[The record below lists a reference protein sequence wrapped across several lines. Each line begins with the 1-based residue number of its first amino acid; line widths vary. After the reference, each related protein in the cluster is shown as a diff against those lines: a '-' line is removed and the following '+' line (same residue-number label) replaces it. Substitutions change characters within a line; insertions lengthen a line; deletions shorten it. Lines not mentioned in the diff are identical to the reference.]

1 MFRKGDIIAPR
12 EHVEEWPRWAL
23 HVDEV
28 FPDGSIVAH
37 SRGGGFEHTFSPGRI
52 ASHDFIV
59 VPLQMLRNPTWYYA
73 EFFAEWMDA
82 AFNGWTTGQRWNG
95 WGTPHFEY
103 HEAIRYAR
111 ATESHGGSSPTRYD
125 REKNAFVTN
134 MDEWE
139 EVDAAMTIVVPR
151 RGRIEVYPIG
161 SGSWT
166 WEERETTE
174 YQEPRSVKNWR
185 PED

>member
-23 HVDEV
+23 LVDSV

-37 SRGGGFEHTFSPGRI
+37 SRGGGFEHTFSPDRI

-59 VPLQMLRNPTWYYA
+59 VPPELLRNPTWYYA
-73 EFFAEWMDA
+73 EFWAEWMDEI
-82 AFNGWTTGQRWNG
+82 FRGWTTGERWNG
-95 WGTPHFEY
+95 WGMPRFEF
-103 HEAIRYAR
+103 HEAMRYAR
-111 ATESHGGSSPTRYD
+111 ATEASWDAQKTRYD
-125 REKNAFVTN
+125 RERNAFVTQ

-161 SGSWT
+161 AGSWV
-166 WEERETTE
+166 WAEREKTP
-174 YQEPRSVKNWR
+174 YQEGRSVKDWR
-185 PED
+185 PGD